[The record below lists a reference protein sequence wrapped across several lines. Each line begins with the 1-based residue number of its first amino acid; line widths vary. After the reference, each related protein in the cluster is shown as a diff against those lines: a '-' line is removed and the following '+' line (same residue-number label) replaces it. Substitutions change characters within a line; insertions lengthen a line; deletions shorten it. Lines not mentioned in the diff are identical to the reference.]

1 MRFGILG
8 LGRFGQC
15 WAKLMIPFGSVVAY
29 DPLWNSSPLESVTL
43 VSFEEVL
50 LAEVV
55 FFLVPISSFREC
67 CQKVALHVAPST
79 LLVDACSVKM
89 FPLQIMRETFSPEQP
104 LMSLHPLFGP
114 DSIRTIEDAK
124 GRKIILC
131 TKNKEKS
138 AQNMRSIFAS
148 LGLETVFLSPQEHDT
163 HMAQTQALAHFL
175 GRIPILAAKKEKIT
189 TPSFELLNN
198 MVASVTQDQEDLF
211 LDMHRYNPFARGV
224 REKFLGELLA
234 LHQSLGNIENLTT
247 NMSGWIASES
257 LSCNTSSIRLY
268 SFSSR

>member
-15 WAKLMIPFGSVVAY
+15 WAKLMIPFGTVVAY
-29 DPLWNSSPLESVTL
+29 DPLWNSSPLDSVTL
-43 VSFEEVL
+43 VSLEEVL

-67 CQKVALHVAPST
+67 CQKAARHVAPST

-131 TKNKEKS
+131 TKNKEKL
-138 AQNMRSIFAS
+138 AQKMKSILKS
-148 LGLETVFLSPQEHDT
+148 LGLETIFLSPQKHDAQ
-163 HMAQTQALAHFL
+163 MAQTQALAHFL
-175 GRIPILAAKKEKIT
+175 GRIPMLRAKKEKIT

-198 MVASVTQDQEDLF
+198 MVTSVTQDREELF

-224 REKFLGELLA
+224 REKFLAELLA
-234 LHQSLGNIENLTT
+234 LYKSLDDIENLTT
-247 NMSGWIASES
+247 NMNGRIASES

-268 SFSSR
+268 SFQQ